1 MTTSGRIKNPSVSSS
16 SVAVDGSELTICDG
30 VAAAIG
36 AAIGAV
42 VGAAIG
48 AAVAAVG
55 ATVGAVVGAAV
66 GAALAASV
74 GAGVAV
80 AAALHDV
87 RVIASL
93 MRVTAPFRARA
104 RPFTLTPLFIVIDV
118 RARMVPVNVELDP
131 SVAELV
137 TCQKMLHGCAPLI
150 RLTELDDA
158 VMRSDVAWK
167 IQTELGSF

>member
-36 AAIGAV
+36 AV

-48 AAVAAVG
+48 AAVAVVG

-104 RPFTLTPLFIVIDV
+104 RPFTLTPLFIVI
-118 RARMVPVNVELDP
+118 
-131 SVAELV
+131 
-137 TCQKMLHGCAPLI
+137 
-150 RLTELDDA
+150 
-158 VMRSDVAWK
+158 
-167 IQTELGSF
+167 